1 MKAQEFAFTLYE
13 DFSIEKE
20 EYTLYNRTKVQVQA
34 LVIQALEDGKS
45 FRVIAFEKGE

>member
-20 EYTLYNRTKVQVQA
+20 EYTVFNKTKEQVQE
-34 LVIQALEDGKS
+34 LVTQALENGKS
-45 FRVIAFEKGE
+45 FRVTAFE